1 MLSSSLVNMYVNG
14 DTNLKTT
21 IDAYVNPVSVS
32 IIDTG
37 IFDNAFRGDEI
48 SENERG
54 IEISNSEKTS

>member
-1 MLSSSLVNMYVNG
+1 MYVNG